1 MEKNALSPLYVNDVT
16 SEYLSDQDRTHLS
29 EETVATFS
37 SEVLAQARTSEVY
50 RRTQPATGI
59 FQVAAEGSRLSNGDE
74 IINTLQGCFLLLQRK
89 AVAWPDDVLPTWR
102 IEA

>member
-1 MEKNALSPLYVNDVT
+1 MEKSALSPLYVNDVT

-50 RRTQPATGI
+50 RRTHPATGI

-89 AVAWPDDVLPTWR
+89 DVAWPDDFLPDV
-102 IEA
+102 EN